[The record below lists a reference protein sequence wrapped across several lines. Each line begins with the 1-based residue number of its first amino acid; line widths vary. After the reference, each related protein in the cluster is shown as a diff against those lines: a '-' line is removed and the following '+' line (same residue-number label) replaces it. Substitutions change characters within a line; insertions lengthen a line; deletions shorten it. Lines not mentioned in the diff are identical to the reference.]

1 MGKIEETKKAT
12 TEKTAG
18 AAKAFSR
25 MAKQLGLGVLAG
37 LSIGVGGLCYT
48 ALRAYV
54 PGPGGIALASL
65 SFSVGLFL
73 VCVFRFSLYTG
84 KIGLYLEKKPT
95 FWGGADLLAML
106 IGNAGGAI
114 LLGYLVHLSS
124 RGTDLAAT
132 AEAIASARALPFVE
146 APEFG
151 DYLALCLRGAFC
163 GLCVYLA
170 VKCFAA
176 DRLGWKGTALLVFFV
191 FLFVHCGFEHC
202 IANLYYFAAANRWGA
217 DAAVDLLFVV
227 LFNSLGTLPGIALW
241 KAAEKSGIGESR
253 RLEGGDSK

>member
-1 MGKIEETKKAT
+1 M
-12 TEKTAG
+12 
-18 AAKAFSR
+18 
-25 MAKQLGLGVLAG
+25 
-37 LSIGVGGLCYT
+37 CYT
-48 ALRAYV
+48 TIRAYV
-54 PGPGGIALASL
+54 PGPGGLALASL
-65 SFSVGLFL
+65 SFSIGLFL

-106 IGNAGGAI
+106 IGNAGGAV

-146 APEFG
+146 EPEFG
-151 DYLALCLRGAFC
+151 DYLALCLKGAFC

-170 VKCFAA
+170 VKCFSA
-176 DRLGWKGTALLVFFV
+176 DRLGWKGTLLLVFFV

-217 DAAVDLLFVV
+217 DAAVDLLFVT

-241 KAAEKSGIGESR
+241 KAAGKSGLGESR

>member
-1 MGKIEETKKAT
+1 MEETTAGKA
-12 TEKTAG
+12 AG

-48 ALRAYV
+48 VIRACV
-54 PGPGGIALASL
+54 PGPGGLALASL
-65 SFSVGLFL
+65 SFSIGLL
-73 VCVFRFSLYTG
+73 SVCAFRFSLYTG
-84 KIGLYLEKKPT
+84 RIGLYLEKKPT

-106 IGNAGGAI
+106 IGNAGGAT
-114 LLGYLVHLSS
+114 LLGCLVHLSS

-176 DRLGWKGTALLVFFV
+176 DRLGWRGTLLLVFFV

-217 DAAVDLLFVV
+217 DAAVDLLFVT

-241 KAAEKSGIGESR
+241 RTAEKSGLAGR
-253 RLEGGDSK
+253 A

>member
-1 MGKIEETKKAT
+1 MKKTKETKKAT
-12 TEKTAG
+12 AEKT
-18 AAKAFSR
+18 AKAFSR

-65 SFSVGLFL
+65 SFSIGLFL
-73 VCVFRFSLYTG
+73 VCVCRFSLYTG
-84 KIGLYLEKKPT
+84 KIGLYLERKPT

-106 IGNAGGAI
+106 IGNAGGAV

-202 IANLYYFAAANRWGA
+202 IANFYYFAAANRWGA